1 MTHRLI
7 KAARLD
13 RLTPT
18 LGAAKVADGIPLLP
32 APVAEHVEDPAVD
45 PAGRRN
51 RGRLRTPDVN
61 GAFVLAHPPRRRCG
75 YCAAPETQG
84 VARLAHFVSQLPDL
98 IARIAA
104 APWL

>member
-1 MTHRLI
+1 LI

-18 LGAAKVADGIPLLP
+18 LAAAKAADVIPLLP

-45 PAGRRN
+45 QRAAETAAGFSHPTSMVPSCWRT
-51 RGRLRTPDVN
+51 RLAD
-61 GAFVLAHPPRRRCG
+61 ACG

-84 VARLAHFVSQLPDL
+84 VARLAHFVSQLPGL